1 MSEVKA
7 KELLRQVINEL
18 ANLYDEAEA
27 LAIATRYLHDRFHSD
42 RMKIAL
48 NAPIHIDQRL
58 LQHDL
63 ELLKIGTPLQHVVGF
78 TEFYGHRFKCDPN
91 ALVPRPETEELVNW
105 VIDELGNLETGELG
119 VQGSELR
126 NQKSEI
132 RNRQFSVL
140 DIGTGTG
147 CIPISIKK
155 ELPGVDVFGY
165 DVSKGALN
173 LAKQNAETLKTEVTF
188 LQHDIL
194 AEALPPNTFD
204 IIISNP
210 PYIPWQ
216 EKGQMHTNV
225 VAHDPELALFV
236 PDDDPL
242 LFYRVIAE
250 KAKLGLKDKGLL
262 FFEIHEGYG
271 DKVMDLLSNLDYTD
285 LELRQDIN
293 GKDRMIKAANK

>member
-18 ANLYDEAEA
+18 ANLYDEGEA
-27 LAIATRYLHDRFHSD
+27 LAIATRYLHDRFYSD

-91 ALVPRPETEELVNW
+91 ALIPRPETEELVDWLISHWSTVNVKW
-105 VIDELGNLETGELG
+105 SDKSARQPELD
-119 VQGSELR
+119 SA
-126 NQKSEI
+126 SHI
-132 RNRQFSVL
+132 L

-173 LAKQNAETLKTEVTF
+173 LAKQNAETLKTEVIF
-188 LQHDIL
+188 KQHDIL
-194 AEALPPNTFD
+194 AEALPPDTFD

-216 EKGQMHTNV
+216 EKSQMHTNV

-262 FFEIHEGYG
+262 FFEIHEDFGS
-271 DKVMDLLSNLDYTD
+271 KVMHLLSELGYTD

-293 GKDRMIKAANK
+293 GKDRMLKASLR

>member
-18 ANLYDEAEA
+18 ANLYDEGEA
-27 LAIATRYLHDRFHSD
+27 LAIATRYLHDRFHTD

-48 NAPIHIDQRL
+48 NAPIHFDQKL

-63 ELLKIGTPLQHVVGF
+63 ELLTTGTPLQHVVGF
-78 TEFYGHRFKCDPN
+78 TEFYGHKFKCNPH
-91 ALVPRPETEELVNW
+91 ALVPRPETEELVDW
-105 VIDELGNLETGELG
+105 VIRLWSTDNGEANAALDTA
-119 VQGSELR
+119 S
-126 NQKSEI
+126 SI
-132 RNRQFSVL
+132 L

-155 ELPGVDVFGY
+155 GIQAAEVHAY
-165 DVSKGALN
+165 DVSEQALQ
-173 LAKQNAETLKTEVTF
+173 LAKQNAHTLNAEVRF
-188 LQHDIL
+188 KQHDIL
-194 AEALPPNTFD
+194 AEPLPSNTFD

-216 EKGQMHTNV
+216 EKAQMHTNV

-236 PDDDPL
+236 PDEDPL

-250 KAKLGLKDKGLL
+250 KAKNGLKKNGLL
-262 FFEIHEGYG
+262 FFEIHEEFGEE
-271 DKVMDLLSNLDYTD
+271 VMKLLDDLAYT
-285 LELRQDIN
+285 ELLLKQDIN
-293 GKDRMIKAANK
+293 GKDRMIKATL

>member
-1 MSEVKA
+1 MSKVKA

-18 ANLYDEAEA
+18 ANLYDKSEA

-78 TEFYGHRFKCDPN
+78 TEFFGHRFKCNPN
-91 ALVPRPETEELVNW
+91 ALIPRPETEELVDW
-105 VIDELGNLETGELG
+105 VISYWSMVNGQQLDKTGRH
-119 VQGSELR
+119 SEPDSAYR
-126 NQKSEI
+126 I
-132 RNRQFSVL
+132 L

-155 ELPGVDVFGY
+155 EIPVLEVFGY
-165 DVSKGALN
+165 DISEEAIA
-173 LAKQNAETLKTEVTF
+173 LAKQNAETLKTQVTF
-188 LQHDIL
+188 QQHNIL
-194 AEALPPNTFD
+194 AESLPNHFFD

-210 PYIPWQ
+210 PYIPWS
-216 EKGQMHTNV
+216 EKTEMHTNV

-250 KAKLGLKDKGLL
+250 KAKIGLKDKGLL

-271 DKVMDLLSNLDYTD
+271 DKTMDLLSDLDYTD

-293 GKDRMIKAANK
+293 GKDRMIKATKL